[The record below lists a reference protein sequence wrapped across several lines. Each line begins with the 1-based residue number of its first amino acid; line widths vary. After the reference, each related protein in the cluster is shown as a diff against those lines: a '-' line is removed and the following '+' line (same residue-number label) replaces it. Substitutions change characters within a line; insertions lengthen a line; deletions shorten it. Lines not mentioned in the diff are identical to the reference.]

1 MSALIDGLVE
11 FLLSVGGL
19 TTTAAAAIAACWMW
33 PGRRR
38 IQLVAI
44 GLVLS
49 VVAASIPAVPLGLIS
64 LYAGYAPFTRDDL
77 PDGKVVVLLGA
88 GSTAVPGRVVDLD
101 ILEPVGA
108 GRVLEAARV
117 YFLLDHP
124 LVISSGGATEGTAP
138 SARVMRDALIS
149 LGVPADR
156 IRMEERSQTT
166 ADEGTLITPFLR
178 DLGVHALV
186 LVTSASHMPRASAV
200 FRAEGFT
207 VVPAA
212 AWDYSKRQRVR
223 AVRLWP
229 SVDGW
234 RLSRSLVHEWLGLV
248 YYTLNGW
255 ICCRTA

>member
-1 MSALIDGLVE
+1 MSVMIDGLVE
-11 FLLSVGGL
+11 FMLSVGGL
-19 TTTAAAAIAACWMW
+19 TMTSAAAIAACWMW

-38 IQLVAI
+38 VHLFVIAL
-44 GLVLS
+44 LLS

-64 LYAGYAPFTRDDL
+64 VYARYAPFTRTDL

-88 GSTAVPGRVVDLD
+88 GSTAVPGRAVELDL
-101 ILEPVGA
+101 LEPVGA

-124 LVISSGGATEGTAP
+124 LIISSGGATEGTAP

-149 LGVPADR
+149 LGVPAER
-156 IRMEERSQTT
+156 IRMEDRSQTT
-166 ADEGTLITPFLR
+166 ADEAMLIAPFLR
-178 DLGVHALV
+178 DLDVRALV
-186 LVTSASHMPRASAV
+186 LVTSASHMPRAAAV

-229 SVDGW
+229 SVEGW
-234 RLSRSLVHEWLGLV
+234 HLSRRLLHEWLGLV
-248 YYTLNGW
+248 YYSVNGW
-255 ICCRTA
+255 MCCRSA